1 MSEFNPWRSCEVIPV
16 PAHFSEPRSRRK
28 WASVK
33 TAWSVPKNASP
44 PALWSIAPRLT
55 EKREPVAALFRRN
68 LVRADNPAGS
78 EIGTLFFEQRL
89 PATDVVEG
97 ISFPSACCFPGLFRK
112 PGKQLL
118 APRFGV
124 NTVGSAGGRSSTWI

>member
-1 MSEFNPWRSCEVIPV
+1 VDLDRLTNAEVDAMFEAFKGTDAIIMDMRGY
-16 PAHFSEPRSRRK
+16 PRE
-28 WASVK
+28 
-33 TAWSVPKNASP
+33 TA
-44 PALWSIAPRLT
+44 WSIAPRLT

-97 ISFPSACCFPGLFRK
+97 ISFPSACCFPPPSR
-112 PGKQLL
+112 
-118 APRFGV
+118 
-124 NTVGSAGGRSSTWI
+124 

>member
-1 MSEFNPWRSCEVIPV
+1 VDLDRLTNAEVDAMFEAFKGTDAIIMDMRGY
-16 PAHFSEPRSRRK
+16 PRE
-28 WASVK
+28 
-33 TAWSVPKNASP
+33 TA
-44 PALWSIAPRLT
+44 WSIAPRLT